1 MQNLTRLWREEPS
14 SMESMIN
21 AFGPAAATLLSIGLV
36 ALNKKLGL
44 DLTDAQ
50 VAAIGTS
57 LLGFLG
63 HHHFANRI

>member
-1 MQNLTRLWREEPS
+1 
-14 SMESMIN
+14 MESLIN
-21 AFGPAAATLLSIGLV
+21 AFGPAAATLVSVGLV

-50 VAAIGTS
+50 VATIGAS

-63 HHHFANRI
+63 HHHFANKI